1 MATQSMR
8 LPRRF
13 PVGTKFVLED
23 RVVGGVRSYV
33 RYLVFPDGRCVDLP
47 AAGTQVTAP
56 PLKPSR
62 RRRPRAR

>member
-1 MATQSMR
+1 MATQGVR

-47 AAGTQVTAP
+47 AAGIQATG
-56 PLKPSR
+56 KPAR
-62 RRRPRAR
+62 RRTTRRR

>member
-1 MATQSMR
+1 MTAQSKH

-23 RVVGGVRSYV
+23 RVVGGVRAYV

-47 AAGTQVTAP
+47 ATGTRVTAEP
-56 PLKPSR
+56 VR
-62 RRRPRAR
+62 RRAARRR

>member
-1 MATQSMR
+1 MATQSER

-47 AAGTQVTAP
+47 AAGTQVTA
-56 PLKPSR
+56 KPTR
-62 RRRPRAR
+62 RRTARRR

>member
-1 MATQSMR
+1 MAVQRKS

-23 RVVGGVRSYV
+23 RVVGGVRGYA

-47 AAGTQVTAP
+47 AAGTRVAAETRPA
-56 PLKPSR
+56 R
-62 RRRPRAR
+62 RRTRARR

>member
-1 MATQSMR
+1 MSIQSER

-23 RVVGGVRSYV
+23 RVVGGVRAYV

-47 AAGTQVTAP
+47 AAGTRTAA
-56 PLKPSR
+56 KPAR
-62 RRRPRAR
+62 RRARRR